1 MEPLLA
7 IGYNTKEKTI
17 AALRGLEVS
26 EKHTRFIREIVET
39 ITYTLLI
46 LFIIRFAVQSFRTSG
61 QSMEPDFHNNEYVL
75 VNKMAYLFQQP
86 QRGDVVIFHY
96 PFDIHKD
103 FIKRLVGLPG
113 DTIHVTS
120 SNVIING
127 QTIREPYIRVPF
139 NFEGNTWKLGPDQFF
154 VMGDNRDNSLDSR
167 IWGPLARSYIIGK
180 VVVAY
185 WPMNYLGLIN
195 TYPSVYA
202 EVPPGKGK

>member
-1 MEPLLA
+1 M
-7 IGYNTKEKTI
+7 
-17 AALRGLEVS
+17 S

-46 LFIIRFAVQSFRTSG
+46 LFIIRFAVQSFRTNG
-61 QSMEPDFHNNEYVL
+61 QSMEPNFHNNEYVL
-75 VNKMAYLFQQP
+75 VNKVAYLFQQP
-86 QRGDVVIFHY
+86 QRGDVVVFHY

-113 DTIHVTS
+113 DTIHVTNT
-120 SNVIING
+120 NVIING

-139 NFEGNTWKLGPDQFF
+139 NFEVNAWKLGPDQFF

-167 IWGPLARSYIIGK
+167 TWGPLDRSYIIGK

-202 EVPPGKGK
+202 EVPPGK